1 MGDTYFTMARDKQF
15 AYFCRGCLE
24 GKTKEQI
31 SRRDTRYCVTCQP
44 LVEREYTQLRQR
56 YIPIPYNHQN
66 PLEDALYN
74 ADNEIPAGEQ
84 NTKMSMLN
92 SETAS
97 LDNFKP
103 RGRPKTYKK
112 RQLPEREIKK
122 LYDGGMG
129 AWAIATKLKKEEGIE
144 VSYKT
149 IQRVLSGERK

>member
-1 MGDTYFTMARDKQF
+1 MNNTYFTIARDKQF

-31 SRRDTRYCVTCQP
+31 SRRDIRYCLDCQA
-44 LVEREYTQLRQR
+44 LVEREYGQLRQR
-56 YIPIPYNHQN
+56 YIPVPYNHQN
-66 PLEDALYN
+66 PPEDPLCS
-74 ADNEIPAGEQ
+74 ADKGIPTGEQ

-129 AWAIATKLKKEEGIE
+129 AWAIATKLKKEEGID

-149 IQRVLSGERK
+149 IQRILSGERK

>member
-74 ADNEIPAGEQ
+74 ADN
-84 NTKMSMLN
+84 
-92 SETAS
+92 
-97 LDNFKP
+97 
-103 RGRPKTYKK
+103 KK
-112 RQLPEREIKK
+112 YPQENKI
-122 LYDGGMG
+122 
-129 AWAIATKLKKEEGIE
+129 
-144 VSYKT
+144 
-149 IQRVLSGERK
+149 RKCPC